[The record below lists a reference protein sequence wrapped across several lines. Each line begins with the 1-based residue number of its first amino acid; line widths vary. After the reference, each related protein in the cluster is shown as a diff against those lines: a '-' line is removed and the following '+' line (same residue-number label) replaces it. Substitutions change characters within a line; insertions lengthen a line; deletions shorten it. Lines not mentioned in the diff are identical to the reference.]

1 MFLANASIKR
11 PIAMGCLLIALALL
25 GINALRK
32 MNLELLPQIDIPY
45 ITVTVVYPGASPEE
59 IEVDIARRI
68 EDAVSAVNGLRH
80 VTSYSMENV
89 CQVLLEFEL
98 EVDVDV
104 AAMDVR
110 EQIDLVRA
118 QLPAGAEAPIILKM
132 DIGATP
138 VATLALT
145 GDASLADLYD
155 YADDQ
160 LRDQLAAI
168 LGVADIT
175 LVGGAPREVHILLDR
190 EELAARGLTSAQV
203 AQAVE
208 RNIGSIPAGRLRDDF
223 AEYSI
228 SFRAEYE
235 DLEMLESIV
244 LASQNANRVYL
255 GDVGRAVMGTA
266 ELRQT
271 AELNGQPAVILSVV
285 KRADANAVAVIRRV
299 EDQISRIQATLPADM
314 ELVWVADNR
323 TLIESMNRGAWLN
336 VLQGILM
343 TGAILF
349 FFLYNVR
356 SMLIIAL
363 TMPLTILVG
372 ILAIHAMGFSLNAT
386 TLMAIGM
393 SVGILVTNSIVVL
406 EAIIR
411 QLESHHPPPEA
422 ARIGAAKAFV
432 PVLASA
438 GTNMVVLFPI
448 SIMGSLFG
456 RIISFFSMTLL
467 VMTIV
472 SLFVSFTL
480 TPMLC
485 ALLLKPREAAA
496 TGLLVRM
503 ENAWNRWFDK
513 RLRRY
518 RQILGFL
525 EQRRWAA
532 ILVVCTV
539 ALLFLHALWLLG
551 RLGSEGTTD
560 IDGAEILVKIEFP
573 THFALER
580 TRDRV
585 LEASQQLES
594 LPHLQHMITRAGGV
608 QGEILEGAFLG
619 SMQLYFSQR
628 DARRH
633 SIHDLVADAR
643 HRLRNLPDAVVTVS
657 IPDFA
662 GAASAD
668 IELEIAGPSLE
679 QLDRYA
685 TSIQSL
691 ANQIPGFTDVET
703 SVRSGKPEW
712 RITPNLPVLADMG
725 IAPLALGSM
734 LRGNIEGLD
743 AGTFKSEARNFDIIV
758 KMDERPGIDQIRA
771 FAFPGDGMRP
781 ITIESLAEIDET
793 QTLVQITRK
802 NKQRIA
808 LLTANL
814 LPSLP
819 MGSAVEQLSAAIE
832 QNEILPPGYEYQFV
846 GMYEIMTDAMHDLG
860 EAGLIALILVI
871 LTLSAILESF
881 RQPLL
886 ILVTIPLTMIGIAWS
901 LTLSNSSMEIFVMMS
916 AIMMM
921 GIVVNNAILI
931 VDQFNVYVR
940 EGEHRHRAMIRAAS
954 EQFRPVIMITIAAVL
969 GMLPMA
975 ISRAIGAEFRNAA
988 GMASVGGILVSGLLT
1003 LILLPVLYDL
1013 CTRNRSPSQ

>member
-11 PIAMGCLLIALALL
+11 PVAMGCLLIALALL
-25 GINALRK
+25 GINALRQ
-32 MNLELLPQIDIPY
+32 MNLELLPEIDVPY
-45 ITVTVVYPGASPEE
+45 VTVTVTYPGASPEE
-59 IEVDIARRI
+59 IEIDIARRI

-110 EQIDLVRA
+110 EEIDLVLSD
-118 QLPAGAEAPIILKM
+118 LPAGADDPIILKM

-138 VATLALT
+138 VVTLALT
-145 GDASLADLYD
+145 GTAGLDDLFD

-160 LRDQLAAI
+160 LRDRLAAI

-175 LVGGAPREVHILLDR
+175 LVGGAPREMHILLDR
-190 EELAARGLTSAQV
+190 EALAARNLTSSHIAE
-203 AQAVE
+203 AVKS
-208 RNIGSIPAGRLRDDF
+208 NIGSIPAGRLRDDY

-228 SFRAEYE
+228 AYRAEYE
-235 DLEMLESIV
+235 DLDLLDQIV
-244 LASQNANRVYL
+244 IDSHDGNRIHL
-255 GDVGRAVMGTA
+255 GDVGRAVMTTA

-271 AELNGQPAVILSVV
+271 AELDGASAVVMNVI
-285 KRADANAVAVIRRV
+285 KRGDANAVAVIRRV
-299 EDQISRIQATLPADM
+299 EEQIDSIRESLPEDM
-314 ELVWVADNR
+314 DLVWVADNS

-336 VLQGILM
+336 VIQGILM

-356 SMLIIAL
+356 SMFIIAL

-372 ILAIHAMGFSLNAT
+372 IFVIYALGFSLNAT

-406 EAIIR
+406 EAIISA
-411 QLESHHPPPEA
+411 LHDNHPPPEA
-422 ARIGAAKAFV
+422 ARRGAAKAFV

-438 GTNMVVLFPI
+438 STNMVVLFPI
-448 SIMGSLFG
+448 SVMGSLFG

-485 ALLLKPREAAA
+485 ALLLKPRDTSQNGILAK
-496 TGLLVRM
+496 M
-503 ENAWNRWFDK
+503 EKGWNRWFDN

-518 RQILGFL
+518 RQILRFL

-532 ILVVCTV
+532 ILVVCAV
-539 ALLFLHALWLLG
+539 ALLFLHSLMLLG
-551 RLGSEGTTD
+551 RLGSEGAAD
-560 IDGAEILVKIEFP
+560 VDGAEVQVRLEYP

-580 TRDRV
+580 TRQRV
-585 LEASQQLES
+585 LAASEKLQEV
-594 LPHLQHMITRAGGV
+594 PHIEHIVTRTGGV

-619 SMQLYFSQR
+619 SIQIYFNQR
-628 DARRH
+628 DERRE
-633 SIHDLVADAR
+633 SIHDLVNAVREKLADV
-643 HRLRNLPDAVVTVS
+643 PDAIVTVS
-657 IPDFA
+657 IPDFS
-662 GAASAD
+662 GDASAD
-668 IELEIAGPSLE
+668 LELEIAGPDLE
-679 QLDRYA
+679 RLDLLA
-685 TSIQSL
+685 TDIQSL
-691 ANQIPGFTDVET
+691 ARDIPGFTDVET

-712 RITPNLPVLADMG
+712 NITPNLPVLADMG
-725 IAPLALGSM
+725 IAPLALGNM
-734 LRGNIEGLD
+734 VRGNIEGLE
-743 AGTFKSEARNFDIIV
+743 AGTFKSDARNFDIIV
-758 KMDERPGIDQIRA
+758 KLEERPGIEQLRS
-771 FAFPGDGMRP
+771 FAFPGDGSRP
-781 ITIESLAEIDET
+781 VTLESLAHIEET
-793 QTLVQITRK
+793 ETLVQITRK
-802 NKQRIA
+802 NRQRIA
-808 LLTANL
+808 RLTANL
-814 LPSLP
+814 APTLP
-819 MGSAVEQLSAAIE
+819 MGSAVEQLSAVIDE
-832 QNEILPPGYEYQFV
+832 SEILPSEYDYEFV
-846 GMYEIMTDAMHDLG
+846 GMYEIMTDAMSDLG
-860 EAGLIALILVI
+860 EAALIALVLVI

-901 LTLSNSSMEIFVMMS
+901 LTLTNNSMEIFVMMS

-931 VDQFNVYVR
+931 MDQFNVHVR
-940 EGEHRHRAMIRAAS
+940 EGEHRHTAMIQAAS

-969 GMLPMA
+969 GMMPMA
-975 ISRAIGAEFRNAA
+975 VSRAIGAEFRNAA
-988 GMASVGGILVSGLLT
+988 GIASVGGILVSGIMT

-1013 CTRNRSPSQ
+1013 FTRKQKKKA